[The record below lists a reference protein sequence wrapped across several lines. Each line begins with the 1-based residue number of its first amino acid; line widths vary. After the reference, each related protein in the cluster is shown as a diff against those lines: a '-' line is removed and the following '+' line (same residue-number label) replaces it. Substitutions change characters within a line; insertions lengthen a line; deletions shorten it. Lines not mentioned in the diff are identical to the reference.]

1 MSVEQEITAAVDARI
16 APLRDELE
24 RLRGEWAARKDDARE
39 NELVALREVIA
50 RIESQIAALREAAEA
65 ARQAATESREEEREE
80 EREEDSS
87 GVTLIESPPV
97 PLEPETDEPRRRRS
111 FFSL

>member
-80 EREEDSS
+80 EREDSS